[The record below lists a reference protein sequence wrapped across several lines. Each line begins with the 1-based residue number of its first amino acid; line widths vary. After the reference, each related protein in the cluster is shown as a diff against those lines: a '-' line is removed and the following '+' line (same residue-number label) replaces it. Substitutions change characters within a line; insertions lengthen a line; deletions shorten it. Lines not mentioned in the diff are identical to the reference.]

1 MTTLRQH
8 IEDLDV
14 ESWAAL
20 AKRAAIAAS
29 RPPSAAAEHHRPN
42 WWRWQR

>member
-20 AKRAAIAAS
+20 AKRAAIAAVE
-29 RPPSAAAEHHRPN
+29 AAKRAEHHRPN